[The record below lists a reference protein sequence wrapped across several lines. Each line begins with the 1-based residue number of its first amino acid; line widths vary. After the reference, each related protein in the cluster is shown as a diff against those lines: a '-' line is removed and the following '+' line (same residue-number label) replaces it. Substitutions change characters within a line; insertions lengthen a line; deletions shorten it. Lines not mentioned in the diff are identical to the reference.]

1 MKDQWY
7 ALRCKPRKEE
17 VVWRQVRTQG
27 FDAFYPRL
35 KVQPVNPRS
44 SKWRPYFPGYMFVRA
59 NIEEVGLSTF
69 QWMPHAIGLVTF
81 GEEAAVVPENLIQA
95 IKRRVDEIAA
105 AGGEVFDGLT
115 GGDVVVISDGPFA
128 GYEAIFDTRLPG
140 SERVRVL
147 LQLLNSQRRV
157 PVELNAGQIQRRNRK
172 K

>member
-1 MKDQWY
+1 MVCITFVK
-7 ALRCKPRKEE
+7 RKE
-17 VVWRQVRTQG
+17 VVWRQCGSG
-27 FDAFYPRL
+27 FDAFSAYKVRGQSVQANGGLTFRL
-35 KVQPVNPRS
+35 YVCS
-44 SKWRPYFPGYMFVRA
+44 
-59 NIEEVGLSTF
+59 NIEVGLSTF
-69 QWMPHAIGLVTF
+69 QWMPPAIGLVTL
-81 GEEAAVVPENLIQA
+81 GEAAVVPENLIQA

-105 AGGEVFDGLT
+105 AGGEVFDGLK

-128 GYEAIFDTRLPG
+128 GYEAIFDARLPG